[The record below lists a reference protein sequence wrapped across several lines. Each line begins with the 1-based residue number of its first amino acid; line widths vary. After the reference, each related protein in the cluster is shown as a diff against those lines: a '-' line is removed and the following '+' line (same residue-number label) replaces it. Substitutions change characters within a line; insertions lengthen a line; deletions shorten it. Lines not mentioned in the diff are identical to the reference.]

1 VNSEQKSVKTG
12 QAPQGMTDGRLDA
25 EREAG
30 AAPSSGKDANPPSI
44 GWPERVTLCE
54 VGLRDGLQ
62 NEKTIPTLEQKLR
75 LLDAVVA
82 SGVTIVEVGAFVH
95 PKAVPQMADT
105 DALCRAMKKSDGVE
119 YRALAPNL
127 KGVQRAFDA
136 GLSKAKLTVSASEA
150 HCLAN
155 FNSSPVKMVE
165 GFADCAGF
173 AAQNKMTLSGAIS
186 TAFGCPFQGKVPVEQ
201 VENVVKGF
209 VRLGITELSLS
220 DTTGMANPRQVY
232 ELGLHMIAS
241 FPQVRWVMHFHNTR
255 DMALA
260 NIVTAIQA
268 GVRAF
273 DGAFAGLG
281 GCPFAPGA
289 TGNVATEDVI
299 HMLHE
304 MGIDTGIDLL
314 KAMDTARLAAGFVG
328 HPANSAVLKA
338 GRCVDLVRG
347 KARGQDNT

>member
-1 VNSEQKSVKTG
+1 
-12 QAPQGMTDGRLDA
+12 MTNTA
-25 EREAG
+25 IA
-30 AAPSSGKDANPPSI
+30 
-44 GWPERVTLCE
+44 WPDKVTFCE

-62 NEKTIPTLEQKLR
+62 NEKTIPSVEQKLQ
-75 LLDAVVA
+75 LLNAVVD
-82 SGVTIVEVGAFVH
+82 SGIKIIEVGAFVH

-105 DALCRAMKKSDGVE
+105 DALCRAMKKVDGVE
-119 YRALAPNL
+119 YRALVPNI

-155 FNSSPVKMVE
+155 FNSTPVKMVE
-165 GFADCAGF
+165 GFADCVDF
-173 AAQNKMTLSGAIS
+173 AAQNGMTLSGAIS
-186 TAFGCPFQGKVPVEQ
+186 TSFGCPFQGRVPVAQ
-201 VENVVKGF
+201 VENAVRSFVK
-209 VRLGITELSLS
+209 LGITELSLS

-232 ELGLHMIAS
+232 ELGTHMRQM
-241 FPQVRWVMHFHNTR
+241 FPEVQWVMHFHNTR

-260 NIVTAIQA
+260 NIVAGIQA
-268 GVRAF
+268 GVRLF

-289 TGNVATEDVI
+289 SGNVASEDVI

-314 KAMDTARLAAGFVG
+314 KAMATARLAAQFVG
-328 HPANSAVLKA
+328 HDAGSAVLKA
-338 GRCVDLVRG
+338 GRCADLVKE
-347 KARGQDNT
+347 KAKAQDNT

>member
-1 VNSEQKSVKTG
+1 MSTPAIS
-12 QAPQGMTDGRLDA
+12 
-25 EREAG
+25 
-30 AAPSSGKDANPPSI
+30 
-44 GWPERVTLCE
+44 WPAKVTICE

-62 NEKTIPTLEQKLR
+62 NEKTIPSVEQKLQ

-82 SGVTIVEVGAFVH
+82 SGVKIIEIGAFVH

-105 DALCRAMKKSDGVE
+105 DALCRAMKKVDGVE
-119 YRALAPNL
+119 YRALVPNI

-136 GLSKAKLTVSASEA
+136 GLTKAKLTVSASEA

-165 GFADCAGF
+165 GFADCAEF
-173 AAQNKMTLSGAIS
+173 AAKHGMTLSGAIS
-186 TAFGCPFQGKVPVEQ
+186 TSFGCPFQGKVPPAQ
-201 VENVVKGF
+201 VENVVRSFIK
-209 VRLGITELSLS
+209 LGITELSLS

-232 ELGLHMIAS
+232 ELGTEMVGK
-241 FPQVRWVMHFHNTR
+241 FPEVQWVMHFHNTR

-260 NIVTAIQA
+260 NIVAGIQA
-268 GVRAF
+268 GVCFF

-289 TGNVATEDVI
+289 SGNIATEDAV

-328 HPANSAVLKA
+328 HPPTSAVIKA
-338 GRCVDLVRG
+338 GRVIDLVKE
-347 KARGQDNT
+347 KAQAQNNK

>member
-1 VNSEQKSVKTG
+1 MST
-12 QAPQGMTDGRLDA
+12 PRIT
-25 EREAG
+25 
-30 AAPSSGKDANPPSI
+30 
-44 GWPERVTLCE
+44 WPDKVTLCE

-62 NEKTIPTLEQKLR
+62 NEKTIPSIEQKLQ

-82 SGVTIVEVGAFVH
+82 SGVKIIEIGAFVH

-105 DALCRAMKKSDGVE
+105 DALCRAMKKVDGVE
-119 YRALAPNL
+119 YRALVPNI

-136 GLSKAKLTVSASEA
+136 GLTKAKLTVSASEA

-155 FNSSPVKMVE
+155 FNSSPVAMIE
-165 GFADCAGF
+165 GFADCAEF
-173 AAQNKMTLSGAIS
+173 AAQHGMTLSGAIS
-186 TAFGCPFQGKVPVEQ
+186 TSFGCPFQGRVPFEQ
-201 VENVVKGF
+201 VANAVAGF
-209 VRLGITELSLS
+209 VKLGITELSLS

-232 ELGLHMIAS
+232 ELGTAMIAQ
-241 FPQVRWVMHFHNTR
+241 FPEVQWVMHFHNTR

-260 NIVTAIQA
+260 NIVAGIQA
-268 GVRAF
+268 GVRLF

-289 TGNVATEDVI
+289 SGNVATEDVI

-314 KAMDTARLAAGFVG
+314 KAMDTARLAAEFVG
-328 HPANSAVLKA
+328 HPPTSAVLKA
-338 GRCVDLVRG
+338 GRCIDLVKE
-347 KARGQDNT
+347 KARGQNNK

>member
-1 VNSEQKSVKTG
+1 
-12 QAPQGMTDGRLDA
+12 MTNTA
-25 EREAG
+25 IA
-30 AAPSSGKDANPPSI
+30 
-44 GWPERVTLCE
+44 WPDKVTFCE

-62 NEKTIPTLEQKLR
+62 NEKTIPSVEQKLQ
-75 LLDAVVA
+75 LLNAVVD
-82 SGVTIVEVGAFVH
+82 SGIRIIEVGAFVH

-105 DALCRAMKKSDGVE
+105 DALCRAMTKVDGVE
-119 YRALAPNL
+119 YRALVPNI

-155 FNSSPVKMVE
+155 FNSTPVKMVE
-165 GFADCAGF
+165 GFADCVDF
-173 AAQNKMTLSGAIS
+173 AAQNGMTLSGAIS
-186 TAFGCPFQGKVPVEQ
+186 TSFGCPFQGRVPVAQ
-201 VENVVKGF
+201 VENAVRSFVK
-209 VRLGITELSLS
+209 LGITELSLS

-232 ELGLHMIAS
+232 ELGTHMKQM
-241 FPQVRWVMHFHNTR
+241 FPEVQWVMHFHNTR

-260 NIVTAIQA
+260 NIVAGIQA
-268 GVRAF
+268 GVRLF

-289 TGNVATEDVI
+289 SGNVASEDVI

-314 KAMDTARLAAGFVG
+314 KAMATARLAAQFVG
-328 HPANSAVLKA
+328 HDAGSAVLKA
-338 GRCVDLVRG
+338 GRCADLVKE
-347 KARGQDNT
+347 KATAQNNT

>member
-1 VNSEQKSVKTG
+1 MN
-12 QAPQGMTDGRLDA
+12 APA
-25 EREAG
+25 IA
-30 AAPSSGKDANPPSI
+30 
-44 GWPERVTLCE
+44 WPEKVVLCE

-82 SGVTIVEVGAFVH
+82 SGVKIIEVGAFVH

-105 DALCRAMKKSDGVE
+105 DALCRAMKKVNGVE
-119 YRALAPNL
+119 YRALVPNL

-136 GLSKAKLTVSASEA
+136 GLTKAKLTVSASEA

-165 GFADCAGF
+165 GFADCAEF
-173 AAQNKMTLSGAIS
+173 AAKNAMTLSGAIS
-186 TAFGCPFQGKVPVEQ
+186 TSFGCPFQGRVPVRQ
-201 VENVVKGF
+201 VENVVESF
-209 VRLGITELSLS
+209 VKLGITELSLS
-220 DTTGMANPRQVY
+220 DTTGMANPRQVH
-232 ELGLHMIAS
+232 ELATHMIAK
-241 FPQVRWVMHFHNTR
+241 FPQVKWVMHFHNTR

-260 NIVTAIQA
+260 NIVTAVQA
-268 GVRAF
+268 GVGLF

-289 TGNVATEDVI
+289 SGNVATEDVI

-304 MGIDTGIDLL
+304 MGIDTGIDLI
-314 KAMDTARLAAGFVG
+314 KAMETARLAAGFVG

-338 GRCVDLVRG
+338 GRCADLVKE
-347 KARGQDNT
+347 KARGQDNR

>member
-1 VNSEQKSVKTG
+1 
-12 QAPQGMTDGRLDA
+12 MTT
-25 EREAG
+25 
-30 AAPSSGKDANPPSI
+30 PFT
-44 GWPERVTLCE
+44 WPERVTLCE

-62 NEKTIPTLEQKLR
+62 NESVIPTLEQKLR
-75 LLDAVVA
+75 LLDSVVA
-82 SGVTIVEVGAFVH
+82 SGIKIIEVGAFVH

-105 DALCRAMKKSDGVE
+105 DALCRAMNKVDGVE
-119 YRALAPNL
+119 YRALVPNL

-136 GLSKAKLTVSASEA
+136 GITKAKLTVSASEA

-155 FNSSPVKMVE
+155 LNSTPGKIVD
-165 GFADCAGF
+165 GFADCAEF
-173 AAQNKMTLSGAIS
+173 AAQNGLTLSGAIS
-186 TAFGCPFQGKVPVEQ
+186 TSFGCPFQGKVPVIQ
-201 VENVVKGF
+201 VENVVQRF
-209 VRLGITELSLS
+209 VALGITELSLS

-232 ELGLHMIAS
+232 ELGCAMRDK
-241 FPQVRWVMHFHNTR
+241 FPSVRWVMHFHNTR

-268 GVRAF
+268 GIHVF

-281 GCPFAPGA
+281 GCPFTPGA

-314 KAMDTARLAAGFVG
+314 KAMDTARLAAKYVD
-328 HPANSAVLKA
+328 HPPTSAVITA
-338 GRCVDLVRG
+338 GRCADLHR
-347 KARGQDNT
+347 RID